1 MVESRFLVKAL
12 SAFVMCLIEPVWFI
26 INARF
31 YWGCSSKCSNTW
43 PVNSLNETHG
53 EMLKPF
59 LFLSGWLAGCLSV
72 SVSVLLFSLLLFYLR
87 NAVNCHY
94 GPRVERRQ
102 ALNTE
107 SHCLL
112 FQSIKILLPRS
123 GRNEIVQRQEDSE
136 TIYLNLNL
144 NCPESW
150 QMQPLKASRQ
160 LAFVWVP

>member
-1 MVESRFLVKAL
+1 MVFFLLEQIDKNFVFVMVESRFLVKAL

-59 LFLSGWLAGCLSV
+59 LFLSGWLAVCLSV

-107 SHCLL
+107 SHSACCFNRSKSCFLVQVVTKL
-112 FQSIKILLPRS
+112 FN
-123 GRNEIVQRQEDSE
+123 GRKTAKQF
-136 TIYLNLNL
+136 T
-144 NCPESW
+144 
-150 QMQPLKASRQ
+150 
-160 LAFVWVP
+160 